1 VLARDMVVQLAGVW
15 RNTGASYPASHADIE
30 RLAGFCPGVSHADL
44 GRHRFITALCIRLER
59 KATTELEDRETA
71 RMRTNWKK
79 IGYGSLSV
87 ALFILSIQLL
97 KEGASVIAPYIEGWL
112 DVDNPANSL
121 GFGWLFAYIIMSGSP
136 VAAVGLTLYDAN
148 VLSQLETLTM
158 ISGSRLGASFIVL
171 FIGFIYVLRGQERL
185 AGLSMGLLSF
195 IITGILH
202 LPGLL
207 IGYLMLANGIADVIR
222 LEGGAAFASIIDLIY
237 GPVIQLVMRHAPGW
251 LVFVM
256 GGGLVLVSFNL
267 LDRALPEVN
276 LESSQFGAVS
286 RVIYRPI
293 VMFAVG
299 LVVTALSMS
308 VSISLSILVP
318 LSARGYMR
326 SENAIAYIMG
336 ANVSTFI
343 DTLLVALLLGNPSA
357 TAVVLVQ
364 MASITIVA
372 LFTLTLIYR
381 QFERAVLRLI
391 SLIGASTRNL
401 VIFAVTIL
409 VTPIVLMIL

>member
-1 VLARDMVVQLAGVW
+1 
-15 RNTGASYPASHADIE
+15 
-30 RLAGFCPGVSHADL
+30 
-44 GRHRFITALCIRLER
+44 
-59 KATTELEDRETA
+59 
-71 RMRTNWKK
+71 MRSNWKK
-79 IGYGSLSV
+79 IGFGLLSV

-97 KEGASVIAPYIEGWL
+97 KEGAGVVAPYVEGWL

-121 GFGWLFAYIIMSGSP
+121 GFGWLFAYLIMSGSP

-148 VLSQLETLTM
+148 VVSQIETLTL

-171 FIGFIYVLRGQERL
+171 FIGFVYVLRGQERL

-195 IITGILH
+195 IITGVLH

-207 IGYLMLANGIADVIR
+207 IGYLMLANGFADLVR
-222 LEGGAAFASIIDLIY
+222 LEGGPALTSVIELVY
-237 GPVIQLVMRHAPGW
+237 GPIIQLVMRYAPGW

-267 LDRALPEVN
+267 LDRALPELN

-293 VMFAVG
+293 VMFLVG

-318 LSARGYMR
+318 LSARGYIR

-336 ANVSTFI
+336 ANVSTFV
-343 DTLLVALLLGNPSA
+343 DTLLVALLLNNSLA
-357 TAVVLVQ
+357 TSVVLVQ
-364 MASITIVA
+364 MASITIVSLFILA
-372 LFTLTLIYR
+372 LMYT

-401 VIFAVTIL
+401 IMFAATIL
-409 VTPIVLMIL
+409 VAPIVLMIL

>member
-1 VLARDMVVQLAGVW
+1 
-15 RNTGASYPASHADIE
+15 
-30 RLAGFCPGVSHADL
+30 
-44 GRHRFITALCIRLER
+44 
-59 KATTELEDRETA
+59 
-71 RMRTNWKK
+71 MRSNWKK
-79 IGYGSLSV
+79 IGFGLLSV

-97 KEGASVIAPYIEGWL
+97 KEGASVVAPYIQGWL

-121 GFGWLFAYIIMSGSP
+121 GFGWLFAYLIMSGSP

-148 VLSQLETLTM
+148 VVSQLETLTM

-195 IITGILH
+195 IITGVLH

-207 IGYLMLANGIADVIR
+207 IGYLMLANGVADSFRI
-222 LEGGAAFASIIDLIY
+222 EGGAAFTSIIDLVY
-237 GPVIQLVMRHAPGW
+237 GPIIQLVVRYAPGW
-251 LVFVM
+251 LVFVV

-267 LDRALPEVN
+267 LDRALPELN

-293 VMFAVG
+293 VMFLVG

-318 LSARGYMR
+318 LSARGYIR

-336 ANVSTFI
+336 ANISTFI
-343 DTLLVALLLGNPSA
+343 DTFLVALLLSNPLA

-364 MASITIVA
+364 MASISIVS
-372 LFTLTLIYR
+372 LFILTLMYN
-381 QFERAVLRLI
+381 QFERAVLRLT
-391 SLIGASTRNL
+391 SVIGASTKNL
-401 VIFAVTIL
+401 VVFAATII
-409 VTPIVLMIL
+409 VAPIVLMIL